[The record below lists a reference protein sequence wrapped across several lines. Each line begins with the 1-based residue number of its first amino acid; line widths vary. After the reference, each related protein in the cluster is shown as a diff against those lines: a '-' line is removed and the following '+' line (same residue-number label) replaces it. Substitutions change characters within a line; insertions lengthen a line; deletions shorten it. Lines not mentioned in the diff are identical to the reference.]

1 MSAKNTFCCWIN
13 HSTTAEAGA
22 ITVILTEFSDPQGPL
37 LLDLK
42 FKYLHVQCNLLLL
55 NLRSCTPKSKTNIWV
70 NALIAVILLHDNIC
84 PHAAQLNG
92 VQWVCSSTV
101 HTAWTFDHVIFTGLD
116 TFWKSSNS
124 AHSCQIMMSRRLWYN
139 NLDSCTRNSMHTA
152 SAKCQHVRQWESC
165 PSSYAD
171 FSFASTFT
179 CEHPP
184 IRVNLTC
191 LIRYHIGHPL
201 E

>member
-13 HSTTAEAGA
+13 QCATAKAGA
-22 ITVILTEFSDPQGPL
+22 SKVTLTQFSDPQGPL
-37 LLDLK
+37 LLDFK
-42 FKYLHVQCNLLLL
+42 FKYLHVQCNSLLL

-70 NALIAVILLHDNIC
+70 NALTGVILLHDNTC
-84 PHAAQLNG
+84 PHAAQVNG
-92 VQWVCSSTV
+92 VQWECSNTV
-101 HTAWTFDHVIFTGLD
+101 HTAWTYDHVIFTGLD

-124 AHSCQIMMSRRLWYN
+124 AHSCQIMISRRLLCN
-139 NLDSCTRNSMHTA
+139 NLDSCTRNSMQTA
-152 SAKCQHVRQWESC
+152 NAKYQHVHQWESC
-165 PSSYAD
+165 QSSYAN
-171 FSFASTFT
+171 FSFASTYT

-201 E
+201 G